1 MKIIGVETLRLG
13 EFPNLVWVLLHTDAG
28 HVGLGET
35 FFGASAVEAYIH
47 DWCAPKL
54 LGRDALA
61 IQARQNEMTD
71 YLGWRGAGVE
81 TRAYS
86 AIDIALWDIFGK
98 AHGRG
103 IADMLGGRSRDRVRT
118 YNTCAGYKYVRDAN
132 AQTVANWHAG
142 ETDGPY
148 EDLEA
153 FLTDAG
159 GLARSLLDQGI
170 TAMKIWPFDIAAE
183 RSGGYD
189 ISPEELK
196 TALKPFEQIREAV
209 GERMD
214 IMVEFHSLWS
224 LPMARKLARALRPFD
239 TYWHEDPFRLD
250 NVRDLGLYAADCDA
264 LVCASETLA
273 YTHAFREYLE
283 TGAAGVVML
292 DLSWCGG
299 ITEARKIAG
308 MAEAYQV
315 PIAPHDCTGPVVYA
329 ASCHLSL
336 HAANALIQESVRA
349 FYTGWYKEVADGL
362 PAVEQGFVTVPDKP
376 GHGVTFLPEVFE
388 RADISRILSGKAS

>member
-1 MKIIGVETLRLG
+1 MKITGVETIRLD
-13 EFPNLVWVLLHTDAG
+13 EFPNLVWVRIATDAG
-28 HVGLGET
+28 IFGLGET

-54 LGRDALA
+54 IGRDALA
-61 IQARQNEMTD
+61 IQARANEMTD

-86 AIDIALWDIFGK
+86 AVDIALWDIFGK
-98 AHGRG
+98 AHGRP
-103 IADMLGGRSRDRVRT
+103 IADMLGGRSRDAIRT
-118 YNTCAGYKYVRDAN
+118 YNTCAGYKYVRDAS

-159 GLARSLLDQGI
+159 TLAKSLLDEGI

-183 RSGGYD
+183 RSGGWD
-189 ISPEELK
+189 ISPDELRG
-196 TALKPFEQIREAV
+196 ALKPFEQIREAV
-209 GERMD
+209 GEAMD

-224 LPMARKLARALRPFD
+224 LPMAKKLARELAPFK

-250 NVRDLGLYAADCDA
+250 NIADLKDYAASTEA
-264 LVCASETLA
+264 FVCASETLA

-283 TGAAGVVML
+283 SGAAGVVML

-299 ITEARKIAG
+299 ITQARKIAG
-308 MAEAYQV
+308 MAEAYKV

-329 ASCHLSL
+329 ASCQLSL

-349 FYTGWYKEVADGL
+349 LYTGWYTEVATGL
-362 PAVEQGFVTVPDKP
+362 PTVEKGFITIPEAP
-376 GHGVTFLPEVFE
+376 GHGVDFRDDVFE
-388 RADISRILSGKAS
+388 RPDLKRRLSGRLD